1 MGRILAIDYGTK
13 RIGLAASD
21 PLKIIASGLET
32 VENQK
37 IISFLETYLET
48 EEVEC
53 FVVGEPF
60 HHDDQPTQLT
70 GKINEFINKLRKK
83 FPNIP
88 IERVDERH
96 TSKDAKRII
105 LDSGA
110 RKKKRRDKGLV
121 DKVSAILI
129 LQEYLESNR

>member
-32 VENQK
+32 VDNQN
-37 IISFLETYLET
+37 IISFLENYTQT

-70 GKINEFINKLRKK
+70 GQINNFIKKLKK
-83 FPNIP
+83 NFPNIP
-88 IERVDERH
+88 IERIDERF

-129 LQEYLESNR
+129 LQEYLESKR

>member
-1 MGRILAIDYGTK
+1 MGRILAIDYGNK

-21 PLKIIASGLET
+21 PLRIIASGLDT

-37 IISFLETYLET
+37 IMSFLGNYLET

-60 HHDDQPTQLT
+60 HHDDNPTHLT
-70 GKINEFINKLRKK
+70 KEINEFIIKLQKK
-83 FPNIP
+83 FPKIP
-88 IERVDERH
+88 IARIDERH

-105 LDSGA
+105 LNSGA